1 MAVTENDLAL
11 DRELAEICGLIPLLR
26 LLTPTNVPEARDR
39 FFAGEDE
46 PDFEYRQLPDL
57 KELKERVNSLT
68 SLSADDPVIAHL
80 AEALINELNIRLH
93 LLAHRNTEAFFLD
106 SIELFGNVEEDT
118 LDLAHTILAAEPQIT
133 EHSETISAEEFAQ
146 AARNE
151 ISRYRKGYPEIRAEV
166 IVSESTSGVMVEGG
180 NVYIG
185 QETRVATKRV
195 TQLLQ
200 HEIGTHVVTFENGL
214 HQPLHIL
221 SLGLAHYDELQ
232 EALGVLAEHLAGG
245 LQPARLRLLAY
256 RVVAAQIRSD
266 GSSFR
271 ETFKELSKLG
281 CSRGSAFTTTMRA
294 YRAGGMTKDAIYLR
308 GLARLVE
315 FIASGGELEPL
326 FIGKISFEAVPL
338 ISDLRDRAVLA
349 DPPLKPRFLDFDGTA
364 RRLSEIKNGLT
375 VIDLGAT

>member
-1 MAVTENDLAL
+1 
-11 DRELAEICGLIPLLR
+11 
-26 LLTPTNVPEARDR
+26 
-39 FFAGEDE
+39 
-46 PDFEYRQLPDL
+46 
-57 KELKERVNSLT
+57 
-68 SLSADDPVIAHL
+68 
-80 AEALINELNIRLH
+80 
-93 LLAHRNTEAFFLD
+93 
-106 SIELFGNVEEDT
+106 
-118 LDLAHTILAAEPQIT
+118 
-133 EHSETISAEEFAQ
+133 
-146 AARNE
+146 
-151 ISRYRKGYPEIRAEV
+151 
-166 IVSESTSGVMVEGG
+166 MVEGG